1 MSRMFPIFGPPAV
14 LPKEHI
20 MGNDPYSYG
29 ARFYDRL
36 IEPFLSSIRRKTAA
50 LIMEQARRDSAF
62 RILEVACGTGNQA
75 LRIAEGGFRPTV
87 VDKSLPM
94 LLQAAHK
101 RRHLADGDFFPTRA
115 DATAL
120 PFAEGVFDAVV
131 VQLGLHEMD
140 GPVRAAAM
148 GEIIRVAASGA
159 SILAVDFL
167 PSPGFTAAN
176 IALTAVEFAAG
187 PTHFKNG
194 RAFLRDGGIEAL
206 LAGFGLE
213 IERTWKFVG
222 ETIGMVSARK
232 R

>member
-1 MSRMFPIFGPPAV
+1 MVAR
-14 LPKEHI
+14 
-20 MGNDPYSYG
+20 DPYAYG
-29 ARFYDRL
+29 AKFYDRL
-36 IEPFLSSIRRKTAA
+36 IEPFLSSIRRKTIN
-50 LIMEQARRDSAF
+50 LIAEQAHQGPSF

-75 LRIAEGGFRPTV
+75 LRIAEAGFRPTI

-101 RRHLADGDFFPTRA
+101 RRHLAEGDFFPTRA

-140 GPVRAAAM
+140 GPVRAGAM

-159 SILAVDFL
+159 CILAVDFL

-194 RAFLRDGGIEAL
+194 RVFLRDGGIEAL
-206 LAGFGLE
+206 LTGFGLK
-213 IERTWKFVG
+213 IERTWKFFG
-222 ETIGMVSARK
+222 GTIGLVSARK
-232 R
+232 P

>member
-1 MSRMFPIFGPPAV
+1 MVSR
-14 LPKEHI
+14 
-20 MGNDPYSYG
+20 DPYAYG
-29 ARFYDRL
+29 AKFYDRL
-36 IEPFLSSIRRKTAA
+36 IEPFLSSIRRKTMN
-50 LIMEQARRDSAF
+50 LIAEQAHRRLSF

-75 LRIAEGGFRPTV
+75 LHIAEAGLRPTV

-101 RRHLADGDFFPTRA
+101 RRHLAEGDFFPARA

-120 PFAEGVFDAVV
+120 PFAERVFDAVV

-159 SILAVDFL
+159 CILAVDFL

-206 LAGFGLE
+206 LNGFGLK
-213 IERTWKFVG
+213 IEGTWKFFG
-222 ETIGMVSARK
+222 GTIGLVSARK
-232 R
+232 P